1 MLIVER
7 RKTQKRKIIMKYG
20 TESYNIYNT
29 IRYLICG
36 MQNGAKSKY
45 IYIYTF
51 KWDIY
56 VYMPDPDEPKEIAPN
71 EP

>member
-1 MLIVER
+1 MV
-7 RKTQKRKIIMKYG
+7 QKV
-20 TESYNIYNT
+20 TIYNT
-29 IRYLICG
+29 ILYLICG

-56 VYMPDPDEPKEIAPN
+56 VYMPEPDEPKEIAPN

>member
-1 MLIVER
+1 MM
-7 RKTQKRKIIMKYG
+7 IIMIKYG
-20 TESYNIYNT
+20 TESYNIYYDT
-29 IRYLICG
+29 IYLICG

-45 IYIYTF
+45 IYTF

-56 VYMPDPDEPKEIAPN
+56 VYARESPRTEKETAPN